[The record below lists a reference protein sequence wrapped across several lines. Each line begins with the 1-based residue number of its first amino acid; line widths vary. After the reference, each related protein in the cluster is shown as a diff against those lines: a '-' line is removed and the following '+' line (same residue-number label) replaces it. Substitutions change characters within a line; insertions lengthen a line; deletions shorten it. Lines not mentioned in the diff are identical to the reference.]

1 MSGAA
6 IVNGISA
13 LAFAGAGFANLFNVG
28 NAEAD
33 FQRWG
38 YPGGWRFVTAGL
50 ELAGTTAL
58 LLPSMRLAAL
68 AGLSL
73 LLIAALVTLLRAR
86 EPFAHFVPAIG
97 LLAMLL
103 ADAVLLQAGA

>member
-13 LAFAGAGFANLFNVG
+13 LAFAGAGFANLFNAG

-33 FQRWG
+33 FQSWG
-38 YPGGWRFVTAGL
+38 YPAGWRIVTAGL
-50 ELAGTTAL
+50 ELAGATAL
-58 LLPSMRLAAL
+58 LFPFMRLAAL
-68 AGLSL
+68 VGLSL
-73 LLIAALVTLLRAR
+73 LLVAALATLLRAR
-86 EPFAHFVPAIG
+86 EPIAHLVPAIG

-103 ADAVLLQAGA
+103 ADAVLQQAGA